1 MKKKQKKYLL
11 LIIVVLTLLAITVTE
26 IYSSIMDKKVKKINS
41 DKNAI
46 VVLTRGYKTK
56 NEYKK
61 LITRNKHLEKYFNK
75 NISYII
81 FHEGNI
87 STEHQKYI
95 QNKTKIPLQF
105 INVKDSFNFDNSIKF
120 DPDTRYF
127 KLGYRNM
134 CNFWFSEF
142 WKYVDGYDKILR
154 IDEDCNYMSNYNII
168 FEQLNNKVSIYGHYA
183 NDADFVT
190 KGLNKFTQNFLKMNG
205 FNNIKSRTPSGPY
218 TNVIGFNINKLKTND
233 LLFEYI
239 KAVKESN
246 NIYIYRW
253 GDLPLWGE
261 ALYYFFKKDEHLLLN
276 RIKYFH
282 ESHGRMIN

>member
-1 MKKKQKKYLL
+1 MHSFCLTKGLDDSILKLL
-11 LIIVVLTLLAITVTE
+11 YCNIIF
-26 IYSSIMDKKVKKINS
+26 IY
-41 DKNAI
+41 
-46 VVLTRGYKTK
+46 YK
-56 NEYKK
+56 YKK
-61 LITRNKHLEKYFNK
+61 LLTRNKHLEKYFNR

-87 STEHQKYI
+87 ATEHQKYI

-105 INVKDSFNFDNSIKF
+105 INVKDSFNFDNTIKF
-120 DPDTRYF
+120 DPDTRDF
-127 KLGYRNM
+127 NLGYRNM

-154 IDEDCNYMSNYNII
+154 IDEDCNYMSDYNII
-168 FEQLNNKVSIYGHYA
+168 FEQLDNKVSIYGHYQ
-183 NDADFVT
+183 NDGGNHCT
-190 KGLNKFTQNFLKMNG
+190 KGLNKFTQNFLKMSG
-205 FNNIKSRTPSGPY
+205 FDNIKSRTPSGPY
-218 TNVIGFNINKLKTND
+218 TNVIGFNVNKLKTND

-261 ALYYFFKKDEHLLLN
+261 ALYYFFKTDDHLLLN
-276 RIKYFH
+276 TIKYFH
-282 ESHGRMIN
+282 ESHGRMING